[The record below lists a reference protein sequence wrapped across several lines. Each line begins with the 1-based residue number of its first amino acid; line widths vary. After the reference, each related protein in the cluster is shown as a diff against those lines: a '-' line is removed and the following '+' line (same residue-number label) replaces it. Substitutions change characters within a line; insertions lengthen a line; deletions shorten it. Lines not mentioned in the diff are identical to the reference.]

1 MRASEIEEVL
11 RTDVAE
17 PSPAFAAELD
27 RRVAEGFPKP
37 ARRRRAWLRPAIAGA
52 AVLIGVAVVAVSLVG
67 NGGPRRS
74 APVPLSQD
82 RLGNALVERRTLKLR
97 RQTRATRARIAEL
110 NATIV
115 ALSARLRT
123 LRSRTSYSTVTVTL
137 EQAKTKHAGGTGAAF
152 DDARRILEGIL

>member
-74 APVPLSQD
+74 APVPLSRDGAAAQPAHEPAP
-82 RLGNALVERRTLKLR
+82 LS
-97 RQTRATRARIAEL
+97 
-110 NATIV
+110 
-115 ALSARLRT
+115 ALS
-123 LRSRTSYSTVTVTL
+123 SVQPFSSTV
-137 EQAKTKHAGGTGAAF
+137 E
-152 DDARRILEGIL
+152 ARRV